1 MVFLSHWID
10 EASQAN
16 KITVWFL
23 DEAPNSWSPNREEKR
38 GGCVYGGRVV
48 EAGGRVEKAQRRK
61 EVRIRMAAKA
71 EGCSK
76 VVGAGPLS
84 EPVVVTIMF
93 YASFL
98 VAKCGHYS
106 DNLILGGEQGI
117 QALASGLLSSSITP
131 SINSSSSSSTSP
143 SAPES
148 E

>member
-48 EAGGRVEKAQRRK
+48 KVWGRAEKAQRRK

-76 VVGAGPLS
+76 VGGGGAPLR
-84 EPVVVTIMF
+84 
-93 YASFL
+93 
-98 VAKCGHYS
+98 
-106 DNLILGGEQGI
+106 
-117 QALASGLLSSSITP
+117 ASGCYYHVLCILSGRQMWSLQ
-131 SINSSSSSSTSP
+131 
-143 SAPES
+143 
-148 E
+148 